1 MKKLIIGFILGN
13 LLATGVSFAYRI
25 PKPQRITDFDQNG
38 LVILNETLEQLY
50 DLTNGRFSLNITT
63 TNPDGNRKG
72 DVGEIILFNNSGDYY
87 LAINTTGSTVWR
99 STALTDTPQEII

>member
-1 MKKLIIGFILGN
+1 MKKFIIGFIIGSF
-13 LLATGVSFAYRI
+13 LLTGISFAYRI

-63 TNPDGNRKG
+63 VNPDGNRKG
-72 DVGEIILFNNSGDYY
+72 NVGEIILFNNSGTYY

-99 STALTDTPQEII
+99 SVVLTDTP